1 MPERGAI
8 EMAFN
13 LPSANSRL
21 EPAIKSKVPRT
32 SLTPALISAYILIA
46 FGAVFCLLPFYLM
59 LIYGTHTV
67 QEIFTSPPPF
77 MIGDQFWG
85 NFSRLLENQPFLRNL
100 WNSFYIAVLSTMITL
115 FFCSLGGFGFA
126 MYEFRG
132 REKLFSL
139 VLGTMLVPGFLGLV
153 PFYLMMNAFH
163 WLDRPIALWLPSA
176 ANAFGIFLMRQYMG
190 ATIPKDLLEAARIDG
205 CNEFGL
211 YWRIGLPLSRPALGT
226 LGLVTFIGGWNNFQ
240 GALIVFQGRE
250 TQTVQVALRAMQ
262 GAYTTDWAALFAGT
276 VVAVV
281 PLLILFAVFSKQL
294 IEGLTAGSVKG

>member
-1 MPERGAI
+1 
-8 EMAFN
+8 MALN
-13 LPSANSRL
+13 LPSANQNL
-21 EPAIKSKVPRT
+21 ERSKLRPKRFVL
-32 SLTPALISAYILIA
+32 SPALLVAYTLVAI
-46 FGAVFCLLPFYLM
+46 GAVFCLLPFYLM
-59 LIYGTHTV
+59 MIYGTHSV

-77 MIGDQFWG
+77 LIGDQFKA
-85 NFSRLLENQPFLRNL
+85 NLLRLLENQPFLRNL
-100 WNSFYIAVLSTMITL
+100 WNSFYIAVLSTALTL
-115 FFCSLGGFGFA
+115 FFCSLAGFGFA

-139 VLGTMLVPGFLGLV
+139 VLATMLVPGFLGLV

-163 WLDRPIALWLPSA
+163 WLNRPIALWLPSA
-176 ANAFGIFLMRQYMG
+176 ASAFGIFLMRQYIG

-226 LGLVTFIGGWNNFQ
+226 LGLVTFIGSWNDLQ
-240 GALIVFQGRE
+240 GGLIVFQGRD
-250 TQTVQVALRAMQ
+250 TQTVQVALRALQ
-262 GAYTTDWAALFAGT
+262 GAYTTDWGALFAGI

-281 PLLILFAVFSKQL
+281 PLLVLFAIFSKQL